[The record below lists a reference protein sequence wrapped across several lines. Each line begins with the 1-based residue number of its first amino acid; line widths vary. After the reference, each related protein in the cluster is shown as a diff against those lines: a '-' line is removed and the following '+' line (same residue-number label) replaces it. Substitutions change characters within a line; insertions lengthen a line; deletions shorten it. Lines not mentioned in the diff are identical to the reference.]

1 MTRPPLRVVPDRHTT
16 PERDARNLSRLADQI
31 IAEQATAMTPEQRV
45 DQLREGYRLSYQH
58 LGDLPSGWLGL
69 LAQAVGD
76 TAKPLNLA
84 AGTPDDPERVHRWL
98 RTAEEY
104 AEHAAACALELARA
118 IRETRTGV
126 DF

>member
-1 MTRPPLRVVPDRHTT
+1 MTRPTLTVVPDDQTT
-16 PERDARNLSRLADQI
+16 PREDARALRELAERAMARI
-31 IAEQATAMTPEQRV
+31 TAMTPEQRV